1 MPGFARITHALVT
14 ICTSQP
20 PTPGAHQLALF
31 PPSSWPLGWT
41 HSKLST
47 AHGQG
52 TAILLARASRG
63 LDHIQDWW
71 RGQIGLSSTQTG
83 PPCWDSADLKP
94 APWLERGPAI
104 PGVRTSVTRP
114 AGLFQREHGQ
124 NTGAKLRL
132 TAGLRCSDV
141 LNEDFYPAILSLF
154 QILVHGWKLSIRG
167 GSPSR

>member
-41 HSKLST
+41 HSKLPT

-71 RGQIGLSSTQTG
+71 RGQIGLSSMQTG

-114 AGLFQREHGQ
+114 AGLFQREQ
-124 NTGAKLRL
+124 ALRSKANTTSSWAEYRSKTKVDSWPTMFGCAK
-132 TAGLRCSDV
+132 
-141 LNEDFYPAILSLF
+141 
-154 QILVHGWKLSIRG
+154 
-167 GSPSR
+167 